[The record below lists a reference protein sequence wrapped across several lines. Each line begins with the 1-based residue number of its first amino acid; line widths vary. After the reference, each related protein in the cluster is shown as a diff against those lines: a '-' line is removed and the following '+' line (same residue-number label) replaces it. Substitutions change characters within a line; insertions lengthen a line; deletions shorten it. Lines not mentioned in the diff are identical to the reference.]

1 MSLIAVAAHLRDPR
15 RLLHLAL
22 LSVIV
27 IAGLLAMHAL
37 NTHSTAAGH
46 AMATAHVATIA
57 PGAASD
63 SAASHK
69 GIMVARAAELDSAA
83 SHEGMTAAHGAATD
97 SAVSHMGRATAH
109 AHGGEPTASEIASA
123 GQNATPPRAAHDGH
137 APSGEHTMAW
147 MTCVLALLAAVIA
160 FVAAAGLRSE
170 SLRGLLSRTRPFSW
184 SVVAH
189 ALPPPSLT
197 VLCIHRT

>member
-22 LSVIV
+22 LSIVV

-46 AMATAHVATIA
+46 ATATAHVPTIA

-69 GIMVARAAELDSAA
+69 GITVARAAEIDSAA
-83 SHEGMTAAHGAATD
+83 SHEGMTAAHGAASD
-97 SAVSHMGRATAH
+97 SAVSHAGRATAH
-109 AHGGEPTASEIASA
+109 AYDGEPTASEIVSTHPA
-123 GQNATPPRAAHDGH
+123 ATPPWGSHDAHG
-137 APSGEHTMAW
+137 PSGEHTMAW

-160 FVAAAGLRSE
+160 FVATAGVRCE
-170 SLRGLLSRTRPFSW
+170 SLRGLVSRTRPFSW

-197 VLCIHRT
+197 VLCIRRT